1 MRLIKFIGV
10 FALFTLMNTKLS
22 LCFAQGSLAASPAR
36 LFYTGAA
43 GQAVVQTVRLSNTG
57 TSPMTLKASLRDWER
72 DSLGVKLYYAAG
84 TLARSNA
91 GWLRLST
98 DVVELAPG
106 QEKTV
111 TVTMYI
117 PADVS
122 PQQLKNSMLFFTQ
135 INEQNKQA
143 AGNKNQK
150 QVAISVRFEVGIHI
164 YFTPPG
170 LSKKELNFVA
180 FDDRGKVTTTE
191 GRVKRLALTIKNT
204 GEVATEAQLHLEI
217 TDAAT
222 GEEFKF
228 PERPI
233 AMLPGADQVIYINV
247 PAKLAGRSLVAVAM
261 LDSGAAIDLKVAEKA
276 FKYEL

>member
-1 MRLIKFIGV
+1 MRIFKFICV
-10 FALFTLMNTKLS
+10 FTLFTLINLKVS

-57 TSPMTLKASLRDWER
+57 ASLMTLKASLRDWER
-72 DSLGVKLYYAAG
+72 DSLGVKVYYAAG
-84 TLARSNA
+84 TLGRSNA
-91 GWLRLST
+91 GWLRLNA

-111 TVTMYI
+111 TVTMNI
-117 PADVS
+117 PANAS
-122 PQQLKNSMLFFTQ
+122 PQQVKNSMLFFTQ

-143 AGNKNQK
+143 ETNKKQK
-150 QVAISVRFEVGIHI
+150 QVAISVRFEVGIHV

-180 FDDRGKVTTTE
+180 FNDRGKVTTTE
-191 GRVKRLALTIKNT
+191 GRVKQLALTIKNT
-204 GEVATEAQLHLEI
+204 GEVTAEAQLRIEV

-228 PERPI
+228 PDRPI
-233 AMLPGADQVIYINV
+233 AMLPGANQVIYINV